1 LFDLISQVLEE
12 SLGFLVQVAA
22 ESILPGINPTLKA
35 TLNALGLEGKS
46 TNLMHG
52 FNSVNLISD
61 TIELSE
67 LLLEV
72 LELRVLLV
80 EGLKSLFSTLSPEP

>member
-1 LFDLISQVLEE
+1 
-12 SLGFLVQVAA
+12 
-22 ESILPGINPTLKA
+22 
-35 TLNALGLEGKS
+35 
-46 TNLMHG
+46 MHG